1 MNRLDD
7 ILRRYTV
14 QGEDTKDRLLGAAF
28 VVTDKEGTI
37 YTGSSGRLDLDPKSP
52 LFTERSFTWVASLTK
67 LATTISILQLV
78 ERGQLDLD
86 ADLRHLIPE
95 LRDASILHEFD
106 ENDNPVIEAN
116 AKPITMRQLL
126 THTSGFSYE
135 FSDPVLLQWSRT
147 QPNRNVS
154 RLQWSKLEVTTPLRF
169 APGQSWGY
177 GVGLDWAGQVLEA
190 LTGKSLGQYMQENI
204 LDPVGLNDTGFWP
217 ERIPHTAPR
226 TAQNVQRTKDGK
238 LAAALWPT
246 PEKHEIESGGGGW
259 FTTASDYALFL
270 RAFLA
275 GRLVSEETMR
285 EMVKPQLNEAQAEF
299 LRTIAF
305 HPMVHNT
312 FAPEFKPGTNIDH
325 GLGGML
331 NVEDVPGKRKAGS
344 IAWSGILNSR
354 WWVDPKT
361 GIAGVLIV
369 NVRPNGDP
377 IVAKLYDELELALY
391 GQLLGQGAV
400 QSRI

>member
-1 MNRLDD
+1 
-7 ILRRYTV
+7 
-14 QGEDTKDRLLGAAF
+14 
-28 VVTDKEGTI
+28 
-37 YTGSSGRLDLDPKSP
+37 
-52 LFTERSFTWVASLTK
+52 
-67 LATTISILQLV
+67 
-78 ERGQLDLD
+78 
-86 ADLRHLIPE
+86 
-95 LRDASILHEFD
+95 
-106 ENDNPVIEAN
+106 
-116 AKPITMRQLL
+116 MRQLL

-238 LAAALWPT
+238 LAAAQWPT

-331 NVEDVPGKRKAGS
+331 NVEDVLGKRKAGS

-354 WWVDPKT
+354 WVSYPPPFFPLSRPVYQNHCVYGCISRKANRSFFVLCSGLTRRRALQAFSLSMFGPTATLSWPSYMMSWSLLYMASFWDRLLSKVVSKVYDMETWPEYIYNHCIYLEYT
-361 GIAGVLIV
+361 TLCSFHSPSYPPEAG
-369 NVRPNGDP
+369 P
-377 IVAKLYDELELALY
+377 IVPFHTPSLFSSTLFNLI
-391 GQLLGQGAV
+391 QIV
-400 QSRI
+400 

>member
-1 MNRLDD
+1 
-7 ILRRYTV
+7 
-14 QGEDTKDRLLGAAF
+14 
-28 VVTDKEGTI
+28 
-37 YTGSSGRLDLDPKSP
+37 
-52 LFTERSFTWVASLTK
+52 
-67 LATTISILQLV
+67 
-78 ERGQLDLD
+78 
-86 ADLRHLIPE
+86 
-95 LRDASILHEFD
+95 
-106 ENDNPVIEAN
+106 
-116 AKPITMRQLL
+116 MRQLL

-238 LAAALWPT
+238 LAAAHWPT

-259 FTTASDYALFL
+259 FTTASDYGLFL
-270 RAFLA
+270 RAFLT

-354 WWVDPKT
+354 WVSYPPPCFPFSRPVCQNHSVYGCISRKANRSFFVLCSGLTRRRALQVFLLSMFGPTATLSWPSYMMSWSLLYMASFWDRLLSRVVSKVYDMETWPEYIYNHCIYLEYT
-361 GIAGVLIV
+361 ILCSFHSPSYPPEAG
-369 NVRPNGDP
+369 P
-377 IVAKLYDELELALY
+377 IVSFQTPSLFSSTLFNLIPI
-391 GQLLGQGAV
+391 V
-400 QSRI
+400 

>member
-14 QGEDTKDRLLGAAF
+14 QGEEDTKDKLLGAA
-28 VVTDKEGTI
+28 
-37 YTGSSGRLDLDPKSP
+37 GSSGRLDLDPKSP
-52 LFTERSFTWVASLTK
+52 PFTEKAFTWAASLTK
-67 LATTISILQLV
+67 LATSISVLQLV

-86 ADLRHLIPE
+86 ADLRPLIPE
-95 LRDASILHEFD
+95 LRQARILRGFD
-106 ENDNPVIEAN
+106 DDDKPVIEAN
-116 AKPITMRQLL
+116 TRPITMRQLL

-147 QPNRNVS
+147 QPNRHVT

-169 APGQSWGY
+169 APGESWGY

-190 LTGKSLGQYMQENI
+190 ITGKSLGQYMQENI
-204 LDPVGLNDTGFWP
+204 LDPVGLADTGFWP
-217 ERIPHTAPR
+217 ERLPHTAPR
-226 TAQNVQRTKDGK
+226 TAQNVQRTRDGR
-238 LAAALWPT
+238 LAAAQPPT

-275 GRLVSEETMR
+275 GRLLSRRSMADVMT
-285 EMVKPQLNEAQAEF
+285 PQLNEAQAEH
-299 LRTIAF
+299 LSAIAF

-312 FAPEFKPGTNIDH
+312 FAPEFAPGTVINY
-325 GLGGML
+325 GLGAML
-331 NVEDVPGKRKAGS
+331 NVDHVPGKRRAGS

-354 WWVDPKT
+354 WWVDAKT
-361 GIAGVLIV
+361 GIAGVLVV

-377 IVAKLYDELELALY
+377 VVAKLYHELELAVY
-391 GQLLGQGAV
+391 GHLLRQPAA